1 MLPDSQAPQ
10 ASGWRAASFAIS
22 TPQGRLTVDGIV
34 RSPFGIDQ
42 RTIDE
47 AGTRGWSVT
56 HLPSGLAVVR
66 QIKVLAV
73 ALAFVDRIAA
83 LTDWTVQEIRATPDL
98 RAQVQT
104 ALDQAYD
111 DFYRAASRRSR
122 KIRPRPPEIGRGPV
136 WHDRRPSVAKRI
148 LATTMVRIPSWH
160 AAHAAIFPCYQTCS
174 MTQKRL
180 DARLS
185 KVLKE
190 ELQS

>member
-1 MLPDSQAPQ
+1 MLSIPARSRRTGLDVPERVCNSAVMGHTTHPAMLPDSQATQ
-10 ASGWRAASFAIS
+10 APDWYAASFTIN
-22 TPQGRLTVDGIV
+22 TPQGRLPVDGIV

-73 ALAFVDRIAA
+73 ALAFVDRITGLA
-83 LTDWTVQEIRATPDL
+83 DWTVQEIRATPEL

-111 DFYRAASRRSR
+111 DFYSGRLPPVPEDTSSAS
-122 KIRPRPPEIGRGPV
+122 
-136 WHDRRPSVAKRI
+136 
-148 LATTMVRIPSWH
+148 
-160 AAHAAIFPCYQTCS
+160 
-174 MTQKRL
+174 
-180 DARLS
+180 
-185 KVLKE
+185 
-190 ELQS
+190 

>member
-1 MLPDSQAPQ
+1 MPAYAVDPGTIRRIRLDVPKQVCNPAVMGHTMQSDMLPDSQATQ
-10 ASGWRAASFAIS
+10 ASGWHAASFAIS
-22 TPQGRLTVDGIV
+22 TPQGQLTVDGIV

-83 LTDWTVQEIRATPDL
+83 LTDWTVQEIRAVPEL
-98 RAQVQT
+98 RAQVQK

-111 DFYRAASRRSR
+111 DFYT
-122 KIRPRPPEIGRGPV
+122 G
-136 WHDRRPSVAKRI
+136 
-148 LATTMVRIPSWH
+148 RIPPAPEDTPS
-160 AAHAAIFPCYQTCS
+160 AS
-174 MTQKRL
+174 
-180 DARLS
+180 
-185 KVLKE
+185 
-190 ELQS
+190 